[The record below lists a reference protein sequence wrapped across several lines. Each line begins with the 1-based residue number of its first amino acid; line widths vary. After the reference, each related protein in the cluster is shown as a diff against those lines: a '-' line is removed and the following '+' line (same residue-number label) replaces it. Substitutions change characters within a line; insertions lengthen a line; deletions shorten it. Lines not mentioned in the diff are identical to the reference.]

1 MAPPLLI
8 RICGMHLHNA
18 EAVQQVLDDADVVAV
33 HREVRPVVV
42 QVGDLDLDRGAR

>member
-1 MAPPLLI
+1 MPPSHLI

-18 EAVQQVLDDADVVAV
+18 EAVQQVLDGADIVAV
-33 HREVRPVVV
+33 HREVRPAVV